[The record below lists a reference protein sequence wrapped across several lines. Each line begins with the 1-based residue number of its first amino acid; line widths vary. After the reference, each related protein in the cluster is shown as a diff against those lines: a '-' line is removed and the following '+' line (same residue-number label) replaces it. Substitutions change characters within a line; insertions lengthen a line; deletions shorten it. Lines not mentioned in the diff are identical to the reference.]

1 MICVNSVS
9 VSPKSISLKVGSW
22 SYVACAQVCPSDAD
36 CKEIRWHSDNPSV
49 ASVNASSGYICA
61 NAVGTAKIYATATD
75 GSGCSDYLTV
85 TVSNTISV
93 TSVTLNR
100 SAQSLEKGQRT
111 SLSAT
116 VCPDN
121 ATNKNV
127 NWTSSNTGV
136 ATVSNGI
143 VTAVSKGSAR
153 ITATAADGSGK
164 SASCVVTVTGDI
176 LVTSIALTP
185 SNTTLRVG
193 YSVYPSVTVCPVDAT
208 DKCVTWSSANS
219 NIASVNPNSGLVYA
233 KAVGVT
239 TIYATAC
246 DGSGVCGCCTV
257 RVVPVYV
264 RDITVCPEALT
275 LDIGKSAHLEAI
287 VSPVNATNQS
297 ISWVSGDCNIAD
309 VDANG
314 RVTGKT
320 AGTTYIY
327 AYATDGSGVY
337 GCCEVTSN
345 TPGTDSV
352 GVFQNLSMLSAT
364 PAGTETEAPVL
375 LGVQFTKPQNGCYS
389 MRFVSQIK
397 TLHYSRVGH
406 EIHSKFGNNKPVP
419 HILFSKVAY
428 TSLLADGKKVYP
440 NAGYNYFVVGVIENI
455 PENTIASFHIVPFAI
470 TLEGQYLYADKA
482 LYSCKDAKEIN
493 YAAFEESEHSSISSH
508 VYHATPSG
516 NKYTFSCAFSKCN
529 DKFTVSKE
537 QVVGS
542 YVTSSTDSRLGN
554 SQTPLAYGIDVSKW
568 QGNISQEQWKE
579 IANTQIDGHTITFA
593 ILRIGTEVKAVVE
606 DVINRQKDK
615 YFESNYA
622 RAKAAGLQVGC
633 YYLTESRSPK
643 NAIGDAEQ
651 VIEWIGDKQFEYP
664 IFFDIESKLILE
676 NVPDSDAR
684 TEICTA
690 FMNKMREKGFFV
702 GLYTNNA
709 WIKNNLNSNTLLPK
723 YDFWYARYQ
732 PGNPTPN
739 FWGGNDENNWAGAGR
754 KFGMWQYTEERHI
767 PPISGNVCCD
777 VAYKNYP
784 LIIKALHLNNF
795 K

>member
-9 VSPKSISLKVGSW
+9 VSPKSISLKIGSW

-36 CKEIRWHSDNPSV
+36 CKEVRWHSDNPSV

-85 TVSNTISV
+85 TVSNTVSV

-100 SAQSLEKGQRT
+100 PSLSLEKGQRT
-111 SLSAT
+111 SLSTT

-121 ATNKNV
+121 ATNKSV

-239 TIYATAC
+239 T
-246 DGSGVCGCCTV
+246 
-257 RVVPVYV
+257 
-264 RDITVCPEALT
+264 
-275 LDIGKSAHLEAI
+275 
-287 VSPVNATNQS
+287 
-297 ISWVSGDCNIAD
+297 SGDCNIAD

-314 RVTGKT
+314 RVTSKT

-337 GCCEVTSN
+337 GCCEVSSN

-406 EIHSKFGNNKPVP
+406 EIHSKFGSNKPVP
-419 HILFSKVAY
+419 HILFFFFSY

-493 YAAFEESEHSSISSH
+493 YATFEESEHSSISSH

-593 ILRIGTEVKAVVE
+593 ILRIGRELLP
-606 DVINRQKDK
+606 INGELNRKKDE

-622 RAKAAGLQVGC
+622 KAKAAGLQVGC
-633 YYLTESRSPK
+633 YYYTESWSPQ

-664 IFFDIESKLILE
+664 IFFDIESDAISDQK
-676 NVPDSDAR
+676 NVPNNTVR

-690 FMNKMREKGFFV
+690 FMNKMREEGFFV
-702 GLYTNNA
+702 GFYTNND
-709 WIKNNLNSNTLLPK
+709 WIENYLNSNTLIPE
-723 YDFWYARYQ
+723 YDFLYSRYYDD
-732 PGNPTPN
+732 TPN
-739 FWGGNDENNWAGAGR
+739 NWKSDWAGVGR
-754 KFGMWQYTEERHI
+754 KFGMWQYTESKNI
-767 PPISGNVCCD
+767 APITANTVCCD